1 MSNLTGRLEKET
13 KFYEKM
19 EQKMKGLPPI
29 INEYYVSLRAN
40 RKAYTSIN
48 VYVNNVLHFVRFLH
62 QDTIPNDFYKHISA
76 TDVESYFISLE
87 TRNTA
92 SGTQRMG
99 DDVLQQ
105 RWSSLNHFFDFA
117 IKRKYLDD
125 NPIAAVS
132 RPKNNT
138 EHQVTFLSKAEIN
151 RLLKATDNNPN
162 KVIGIRDKTIISLAL
177 ATGLRI
183 SAVVNL
189 NVQDID
195 FERGVVNVIEK
206 RQKIRSIQI
215 GENIKRMLD
224 NWIQVR
230 NNAYADVTMDALFLS
245 RQKQRI
251 SVDAINDMLA
261 KYCDEIGI
269 SKHITFHK
277 LRSSAA
283 CQLAKAGLPVKA
295 IAKQLGHS
303 NIAVTMRYIDV
314 FKEDEEKVLNV
325 LDGLV

>member
-29 INEYYVSLRAN
+29 INEYYISLRAN

-48 VYVNNVLHFVRFLH
+48 VYINNVLHFVKFLH
-62 QDTIPNDFYKHISA
+62 TDSIPDDFYKNVNTS
-76 TDVESYFISLE
+76 DVERYFISLE
-87 TRNTA
+87 TRTTP
-92 SGTQRMG
+92 SGVKRMG

-105 RWSSLNHFFDFA
+105 RWSSLNHFFDFVA
-117 IKRKYLDD
+117 KRKYIAE
-125 NPIAAVS
+125 NPIATVG

-138 EHQVTFLSKAEIN
+138 EHQVTFLSKSEIS

-162 KVIGIRDKTIISLAL
+162 KVIGLRDKTIISLAL

-183 SAVVNL
+183 SAMVNL

-195 FERGVVNVIEK
+195 FDGGTISVIEK

-215 GENIKRMLD
+215 GANTKQMLS

-230 NNAYADVTMDALFLS
+230 NDAYGDVGLDALFLS
-245 RQKQRI
+245 RQKQRV
-251 SVDAINDMLA
+251 SVDALNDMLA
-261 KYCDEIGI
+261 KYCEEIGLN
-269 SKHITFHK
+269 KHITFHK

-295 IAKQLGHS
+295 IAKQLGHA

-314 FKEDEEKVLNV
+314 FQEDEAKVLNV